1 MMGDRQMSSNESTPA
16 VERTGNLPNAQYRRF
31 EGMRE
36 YEALIDTL
44 IPQTQRVIR
53 IFDKALPRAYN
64 SIGRY
69 EALRQ
74 FLLAGRGNSI
84 MIVLHET
91 DRLEREC
98 PRMLE
103 LLRRF
108 STAVKINET
117 LKPAKHVYDP
127 FVIFDASHYVHRF
140 HYNYLRAA
148 QGTNDVN
155 GAQQLLDRFV
165 EIWEAS
171 APAVSANTT
180 GL

>member
-1 MMGDRQMSSNESTPA
+1 MEITH
-16 VERTGNLPNAQYRRF
+16 NLPNAEYRRF

-36 YEALIDTL
+36 YEAVIDTL
-44 IPQTQRVIR
+44 IPQTQRTIR
-53 IFDKALPRAYN
+53 IFDRTLARAYN
-64 SIGRY
+64 STARY

-74 FLLAGRGNSI
+74 FLLAGRGNRL
-84 MIVLHET
+84 MIVLHDT
-91 DRLEREC
+91 GSLERDF
-98 PRMLE
+98 PRIIG
-103 LLRRF
+103 LLRQF

-117 LKPAKHVYDP
+117 LRPAKHVYDP

-140 HYNYLRAA
+140 HYDHLRAA
-148 QGTNDVN
+148 QGSNDVL
-155 GAQQLLDRFV
+155 GAQLLLDRYA

>member
-1 MMGDRQMSSNESTPA
+1 
-16 VERTGNLPNAQYRRF
+16 
-31 EGMRE
+31 MRE
-36 YEALIDTL
+36 YEALIDQL
-44 IPQTQRVIR
+44 IPQTQRTIR
-53 IFDKALPRAYN
+53 IFDRSLSRAYN
-64 SIGRY
+64 SAQRF

-74 FLLAGRGNSI
+74 FLLAGRANRL

-91 DRLEREC
+91 ATVERDC
-98 PRMLE
+98 PRMIE
-103 LLRRF
+103 LLRQF

-140 HYNYLRAA
+140 HYDHLRAA
-148 QGTNDVN
+148 QGTNDVI
-155 GAQQLLDRFV
+155 GAQQLLDRYA